1 MTAKFHFWPTLA
13 KIIGDYSALLKGE
26 SRAPANGIY
35 GTNNALAMTIG
46 FGGGGG
52 ILLGPNIIAQRGLG
66 LPR

>member
-1 MTAKFHFWPTLA
+1 TLA
-13 KIIGDYSALLKGE
+13 KIIGDYSVLLKGE
-26 SRAPANGIY
+26 RRAPGNGIY
-35 GTNNALAMTIG
+35 GTNNALAMSIG